1 MKKIMKKSEN
11 INITRYET
19 DCFYVFV
26 MESESEF
33 EAWLTEK
40 TMGISNLMF
49 GCPKYQPSFGTL
61 TLKDFLADVE
71 ECLDDYINEYYAEHF
86 NGWRDE
92 NV

>member
-1 MKKIMKKSEN
+1 MKKSEN
-11 INITRYET
+11 ISITRYET
-19 DCFYVFV
+19 ECFYVFIT
-26 MESESEF
+26 ETEAEF

-40 TMGISNLMF
+40 TMGVSNLMF

-61 TLKDFLADVE
+61 TLDTFLGYVE
-71 ECLDDYINEYYAEHF
+71 ESLDDYIDAYYAEHV